1 MLYQINRGTV
11 AYADKIVLKEIDFEI
26 RNTEKIAVVG
36 RNGCGKTT
44 LLKLI
49 MGEVSL
55 VRQDSDKDSFIAMAG
70 KPQIGWLQQM
80 TFEDDAICLSAE
92 IRKVFEPILVME
104 KKMQEL
110 LQKIEEDPAEKLV
123 EEYAALEQRFT
134 YLGGYRY
141 EKDYQMV
148 LDRFGFTKED
158 EEKRLSEFSGG
169 QRTKIAFIK
178 LLLSKPDILLLDE
191 PTNHL
196 DMSTIAWLEGYL
208 KEYPRAVVIVSHDR
222 MFLDHTADVVYEI
235 EHQKMKRYPGN
246 YTEFTKRK
254 KAEHAKQEKEYL
266 AQQKEIERLNQIV
279 ERFKN
284 KPSKVSM
291 TRSKLKQIEHM
302 DLIEK
307 PESFDDRAF
316 HTGIRLAVESG
327 NDVLSVDRLGI
338 GYDRELTKAAFT
350 VKKGQKLGIIGGNGL
365 GKSTLLKTLTGYIP
379 KHSGRYQWGYHV
391 EIGYFD
397 QQMAQYSSEKTV
409 LDELWD
415 RFPTLT
421 QTEVRNI
428 LGGFLFTGDDVFKKV
443 SMLSGGEKVR
453 LALAGIFQT
462 GPNTLIL
469 DEPTNHMDIVG
480 KEALEDMLRGYQGT
494 LLFVSHDRYFIK
506 QIADSLLIFRP
517 DGVEYFPYGYE
528 DYIEKYGQEKNNIS
542 TEEVLSIH
550 AGDGGRRADMGMKG
564 AADTADIG
572 ASAAGKE
579 RGQHERENEQL
590 QAKKTA
596 ANPGKEKAKRE
607 RRIARLEALM
617 EECDTKAAQ
626 LKEEMSLPENSSD
639 YMKLSELQ
647 QEIDRLEELSLTYLE
662 EWEALSSEI

>member
-123 EEYAALEQRFT
+123 DEYAALEQRFT

-196 DMSTIAWLEGYL
+196 DMSTIAWLESYL

-338 GYDRELTKAAFT
+338 GYDSELTKAAFT

-365 GKSTLLKTLTGYIP
+365 GKSTLLKTLTGHIP

-462 GPNTLIL
+462 GPNTLVL

-480 KEALEDMLRGYQGT
+480 KEALEDMLREYQGT

-506 QIADSLLIFRP
+506 QIADSLLIFQP

-542 TEEVLSIH
+542 TEAVLSIH
-550 AGDGGRRADMGMKG
+550 AGDGGRRGDMDMKG
-564 AADTADIG
+564 AVGTTDIG
-572 ASAAGKE
+572 AAAGKE
-579 RGQHERENEQL
+579 RGQHERENEQPR
-590 QAKKTA
+590 AKKAA

-607 RRIARLEALM
+607 RRIARLEELL
-617 EECDTKAAQ
+617 EECDAKTAQ

-647 QEIDRLEELSLTYLE
+647 EEIDRQEELSLTYLE
-662 EWEALSSEI
+662 EWEMLSSET

>member
-1 MLYQINRGTV
+1 MLYQINHGTV
-11 AYADKIVLKEIDFEI
+11 AYADKVVLKDISFEI
-26 RNTEKIAVVG
+26 RNTEKIAIVG

-49 MGEVSL
+49 MGEVDLSK
-55 VRQDSDKDSFIAMAG
+55 RDSDQDSFIAKAG
-70 KPQIGWLQQM
+70 NPTVGWLQQM
-80 TFEDDAICLSAE
+80 TFEDNEICLGAE
-92 IRKVFEPILVME
+92 IKKVFEPILVM
-104 KKMQEL
+104 KNRMKEL
-110 LQKIEEDPAEKLV
+110 LEQIEKSADEKLI
-123 EEYAALEQRFT
+123 EEYASLEQRFA

-148 LDRFGFTKED
+148 LDRFGFTGQD

-196 DMSTIAWLEGYL
+196 DMATITWLEGYL
-208 KEYPRAVVIVSHDR
+208 KEYPRAVVVVSHDR
-222 MFLDHTADVVYEI
+222 MFLDRVADVVYEI

-246 YTEFTKRK
+246 YTNFMLRK
-254 KAEHAKQEKEYL
+254 KEEYAKQQKEYE
-266 AQQKEIERLNQIV
+266 AQQKEIERLTQLV

-284 KPSKVSM
+284 TPTKVAM

-307 PESFDDRAF
+307 PEAFDERAF
-316 HTGIRLAVESG
+316 STRLTPAVESG
-327 NDVLSVDRLGI
+327 NDVLMVDRLGI
-338 GYDRELTKAAFT
+338 GYTGELVRTAFSI
-350 VKKGQKLGIIGGNGL
+350 KKGQKLGIIGGNGL
-365 GKSTLLKTLTGYIP
+365 GKSTLLKTLTGRLP
-379 KHSGRYQWGYHV
+379 KQSGKYQWGYNV

-453 LALAGIFQT
+453 LALAAIFQT
-462 GPNTLIL
+462 RPNTLVL
-469 DEPTNHMDIVG
+469 DEPTNHMDIIG
-480 KEALEDMLRGYQGT
+480 KEALEDMLKNYTGT
-494 LLFVSHDRYFIK
+494 LLFVSHDRYFVK

-517 DGVEYFPYGYE
+517 EGVEYFPYGYE
-528 DYIEKYGQEKNNIS
+528 EYEEKYGKELKAPV
-542 TEEVLSIH
+542 TEEALRLNPGSTNQEQPEKK
-550 AGDGGRRADMGMKG
+550 AEKE
-564 AADTADIG
+564 
-572 ASAAGKE
+572 SAK
-579 RGQHERENEQL
+579 NYY
-590 QAKKTA
+590 
-596 ANPGKEKAKRE
+596 NPGKEKAKRE
-607 RRIARLEALM
+607 RRIARLEELL
-617 EECDTKAAQ
+617 EECDEKIAR
-626 LKEEMSLPENSSD
+626 LKEELSKPEYASD
-639 YMKLSELQ
+639 YVKLGELQ
-647 QEIDRLEELSLTYLE
+647 QEIDQLEEQSLAYME
-662 EWEALSSEI
+662 EWSQLTEAMETN